1 MPSPSFGEVESSP
14 LTWSSGQGTACSPW
28 RRTGRRRPTS
38 ESALASV
45 RFGPDQTGSMSEPLR
60 VDVWS
65 DVVCPWCYIGKR
77 NLETGIRAFEEA
89 EGSVPVEVEFHS
101 FQLDPNTPDDFEGSA
116 AEYLARHVGVD
127 VETARQ
133 MQRQVSHVAAAV
145 GLHYDFDSLKPANTL
160 KAHQLLHLAKA
171 HGLQL
176 EVKEALMRAHFVEG
190 RHVGRTEELVQIGA
204 AAGLPA
210 EETASSLER
219 QEYLEAVRNDL

>member
-1 MPSPSFGEVESSP
+1 
-14 LTWSSGQGTACSPW
+14 
-28 RRTGRRRPTS
+28 
-38 ESALASV
+38 
-45 RFGPDQTGSMSEPLR
+45 MSEPLR

-89 EGSVPVEVEFHS
+89 EGSVPVVVEFHS

-219 QEYLEAVRNDL
+219 QEYLEAVRNDLELAARIGIRGVPFFVIDWRFGISGAQRPEVFTQTLQRAVSEPAEAP